1 MKKSIPNYTLYG
13 DKTATPAWLD
23 TVHIEQIHER
33 SSLYDFSIA
42 PHVHDGLIQVLY
54 LTQGGGEVFIDN
66 RHWSFL
72 APALIVVPSQH
83 VHGFEFRRN
92 ADGPVVTAAQRPLES
107 LAAVATPDLLA
118 HIRQPRVLDVARS
131 HRYAELLLPLFQA
144 IERENRVHTGG
155 EAAAGTAL
163 LMAVFVQ
170 ISRIA
175 SSAVA
180 DEETSSG
187 ANGRKAAQV
196 EQFRA
201 LIDAHF
207 RERWSIDRY
216 AQSMGLSAG
225 QLSRLCREVLG
236 ASALDVVNTRVIHEA
251 ERELV
256 YSTLGIKQIAGVL
269 GFLDEAYF
277 GRFFRKHTG
286 MTPSEFREAA
296 RRRISPQETKR

>member
-1 MKKSIPNYTLYG
+1 MKKSIPNYALYG
-13 DKTATPAWLD
+13 DDAAAPAWLD

-33 SSLYDFSIA
+33 SSLYDFTIA
-42 PHVHDGLIQVLY
+42 PHVHDGLMQVLY
-54 LTQGGGEVFIDN
+54 MTQGGGEVFIDN
-66 RHWSFL
+66 RHWSIL
-72 APALIVVPSQH
+72 APAVIVVPTQH

-92 ADGPVVTAAQRPLES
+92 TDGPVVTAAQRPLES
-107 LAAVATPDLLA
+107 LAAVATPDLLT

-131 HRYAELLLPLFQA
+131 HRYAESLLPLFKA
-144 IERENRVHTGG
+144 IERESRVHTSG
-155 EAAAGTAL
+155 ESAAGSAL

-170 ISRIA
+170 IARIA
-175 SSAVA
+175 SSIPA

-187 ANGRKAAQV
+187 GQSRKAAHV

-201 LIDAHF
+201 LVDARF

-216 AQSMGLSAG
+216 GESMGLSAG
-225 QLSRLCREVLG
+225 QLSRLCRDVLG
-236 ASALDVVNTRVIHEA
+236 ASALDVVNARVIHEA

-286 MTPSEFREAA
+286 MTPTDFREAA
-296 RRRISPQETKR
+296 RRKLAPQGYKR